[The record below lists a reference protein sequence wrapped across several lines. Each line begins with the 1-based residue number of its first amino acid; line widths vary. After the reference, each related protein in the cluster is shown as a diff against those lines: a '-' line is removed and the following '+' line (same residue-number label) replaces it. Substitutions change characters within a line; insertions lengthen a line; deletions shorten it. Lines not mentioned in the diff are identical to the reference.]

1 MAEQMPAVSVLIPS
15 HQRREPLRHAL
26 LSLAEQSA
34 DPAGYEVVVSLDGSL
49 DGSEEMVASL
59 EVPYALRATAG
70 PARGRAGAC
79 NAAIELARGEVLI
92 VLDDDMQVSEGFV
105 DRHRSHHPPG
115 SRRCVVG
122 AAPIELDAASPL
134 AARHAREKF
143 NAHLERL
150 AQPGHEFTAR
160 DFYSGNA
167 SLRAEVLRE
176 VGGFSESFAV
186 YGNEDV
192 ELSLRLREAG
202 VELSYDPEA
211 LAVQAYE
218 KDLRAL
224 ARDTT
229 QKGHT
234 AVILAR
240 THPAAFGE
248 LKLANPWDGSRPWL
262 AMRAALLWLTRR
274 LPALRRGVVAAAA
287 ALERLGLWRSPLF
300 YRAVLDYAFWAGV
313 DRELREST
321 CEGDLERL
329 ARELRRGPIDLLLH
343 R

>member
-1 MAEQMPAVSVLIPS
+1 VPEQPSVSVLIPS
-15 HQRREPLRHAL
+15 HQRRESLRRAL
-26 LSLAEQSA
+26 LALAGQSA
-34 DPAGYEVVVSLDGSL
+34 EPGSYEVVVSIDGST

-59 EVPYALRATAG
+59 DVPYDLRVTAG
-70 PARGRAGAC
+70 PARGRAAAC
-79 NAAIELARGEVLI
+79 NSALALARGEVLI
-92 VLDDDMQVSEGFV
+92 VLDDDMRASPALVE
-105 DRHRSHHPPG
+105 RHRSHHPRG

-122 AAPIELDAASPL
+122 AAPIELDSASPR
-134 AARHAREKF
+134 AARHARAKF

-150 AQPGHEFTAR
+150 ARPGHEFTAR

-167 SLRAEVLRE
+167 SLRTEVLRE
-176 VGGFSESFAV
+176 LGGFSESFAA

-192 ELSLRLREAG
+192 DLSLRLRQSG
-202 VELSYDPEA
+202 VELSYDAEA

-224 ARDTT
+224 IRDTA
-229 QKGHT
+229 QKGQT

-262 AMRAALLWLTRR
+262 AVRALLLRLTRH
-274 LPALRRGVVAAAA
+274 LPALRRGIAAAA
-287 ALERLGLWRSPLF
+287 AVLERLGLWRAPLF

-313 DRELREST
+313 GAELREST
-321 CEGDLERL
+321 PEGELERL
-329 ARELRRGPIDLLLH
+329 ATELRRGPIDLLLH